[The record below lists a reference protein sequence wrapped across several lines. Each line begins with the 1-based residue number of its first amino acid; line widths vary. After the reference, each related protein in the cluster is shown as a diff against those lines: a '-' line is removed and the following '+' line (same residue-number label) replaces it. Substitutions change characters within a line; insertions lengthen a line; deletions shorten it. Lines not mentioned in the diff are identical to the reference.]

1 LSQQHSP
8 SGIPKLDVPIGTAA
22 NYHEDLSKRGI
33 SINLAGLPGSYDP
46 AKALV
51 AKEALTE

>member
-51 AKEALTE
+51 AKDALI